1 MKKNSTGKPQN
12 TGSNILKWIGVA
24 TAIISLILG
33 SNQIY
38 KLIKENREAKARNE
52 KINILI
58 KDSQSQADANDFNGA
73 WKTLEQAQKL
83 NNSSREVEKEQAQ
96 LAMKW
101 IRTIYFKTTGSEK
114 TFSEVVDKLTPILNH
129 ELNLSGTKQA
139 AAILAHIGWAN
150 FLKWGD
156 GITDLKTDELFKE
169 AIARDSLNAY
179 ANSFYAFWLMKNEN
193 NLIETKSHFKA
204 ALKSGIDKPFIRRM
218 QVYAYNLYTNEKLQV
233 EIILTVNEMRKNSET
248 LSLGERQSITG
259 MAYNFF
265 RSELIDSIKAVLP
278 ADEHL
283 ATYYYLI
290 NQTDYASHPNLLLT
304 EAILLENA
312 GDKSKALAIY
322 QSLKNEKYLSRMK
335 EVDDGISRIKAK
347 NSL

>member
-1 MKKNSTGKPQN
+1 MEKNSASKSQN
-12 TGSNILKWIGVA
+12 TGANILKWIGIA

-38 KLIKENREAKARNE
+38 KLIKENRESKARNE
-52 KINILI
+52 KISVLI
-58 KDSQSQADANDFNGA
+58 KDSHSQAEANDFNGA
-73 WKTLEQAQKL
+73 WKTLEQAQEL
-83 NNSSREVEKEQAQ
+83 NSNSREVEKEQAQ

-114 TFSEVVDKLTPILNH
+114 TFSEVVDRLTPILNH
-129 ELNLSGTKQA
+129 ELNLSDTKQSA
-139 AAILAHIGWAN
+139 DILAHIGWAN
-150 FLKWGD
+150 FLKWND
-156 GITDLKTDELFKE
+156 GITGLKTDELFKQ
-169 AIARDSLNAY
+169 AIAKDSLSVY

-193 NLIETKSHFKA
+193 NLDEAKSHFKA

-218 QVYAYNLYTNEKLQV
+218 QVYAYNLYTTEKLQV
-233 EIILTVNEMRKNSET
+233 EIILMVNEMRKNSET
-248 LSLGERQSITG
+248 LSLSERQSITG

-283 ATYYYLI
+283 ATYNYLI
-290 NQTDYASHPNLLLT
+290 NQSDYARHPNLLLT
-304 EAILLENA
+304 QAILLENA
-312 GDKSKALAIY
+312 GDYSKALDIY

-335 EVDDGISRIKAK
+335 EVEDGIKRIKGK
-347 NSL
+347 GK